1 MQEPKYNLRLFGIFA
16 FSEALNIVIINS
28 KLEI

>member
-1 MQEPKYNLRLFGIFA
+1 MQEPKYNLRLFEIFA
-16 FSEALNIVIINS
+16 FVARFQRVIINS